1 MRRKFLI
8 NILFLLTVSILVKA
22 FWVLGIDRTVQNVVG
37 ETAYGNYFSL
47 FSFSV
52 LFTLLLDMGLSGFN
66 NRAVSA
72 DPSRV
77 RLYFGNVLLLRLML
91 TVAYFIVTLTVA
103 FALGYER
110 HQYAMLLVLMLNQ
123 MMASMILWLRSNIS
137 GMQYLFLDSL
147 LSVADRLVMII
158 ICSVL
163 LWGGIAGGA
172 FSIKGFIWAQT
183 AAYFTVMC
191 AAFIIVV
198 RRGGVSG
205 LRPDAAVLKSII
217 VTGLPYAAVVFSMT
231 LYWRTD
237 SVMIERLLPDGA
249 TEAGN
254 YAQAF
259 RLFDA
264 LAMIPMM
271 FGGLLL
277 PIMTRGLASGGNI
290 RPLAS
295 MAGRMLLVP
304 MGIGAVTLATFPG
317 EILGLLYPVPA
328 AAATVAFRLLMV
340 TLVPVG
346 AIFIYSTMLTAAGR
360 LRLLGAITGSGMVIN
375 IVLNR
380 ILIPEYGSVGAAT
393 TALITQMLVAAA
405 CVVAV
410 RRSTTAS
417 GVTVPPAVG
426 KSTNGSASAGKPVT
440 GVAIGRA
447 VTGVAGNGSAVPG
460 FPGTGTTI
468 SWLKGSGRV
477 MAYILMLLLTFLAG
491 WLLRGTGLSWWAAA
505 AMQMAAGLLLALL
518 FRFTEPLKSL
528 KLLTERPGSV

>member
-1 MRRKFLI
+1 M
-8 NILFLLTVSILVKA
+8 SILVKA

-77 RLYFGNVLLLRLML
+77 KLYFGNVLLLRLLL
-91 TVAYFIVTLTVA
+91 TVAYFLVTLTVA
-103 FALGYER
+103 LALGYEK
-110 HQYAMLLVLMLNQ
+110 HQVTMLLVLMLNQ
-123 MMASMILWLRSNIS
+123 VMASMILWLRSNIS

-147 LSVADRLVMII
+147 LSVADRMVMII

-163 LWGGIAGGA
+163 LWGGIADGA
-172 FSIKGFIWAQT
+172 FRTEWFIWTQT

-205 LRPDAAVLKSII
+205 VRPDASVLKSII

-264 LAMIPMM
+264 LAMIPML

-290 RPLAS
+290 RPLAA

-304 MGIGAVTLATFPG
+304 LGIGAVTLATFPG
-317 EILGLLYPVPA
+317 EILDLLYASPA
-328 AAATVAFRLLMV
+328 ENAPGTFRMLMLA
-340 TLVPVG
+340 LVPVG

-360 LRLLGAITGSGMVIN
+360 LKLLGAITGSGMVIN
-375 IVLNR
+375 VVLNR
-380 ILIPEYGSVGAAT
+380 ILIPDYGSAGAAA
-393 TALITQMLVAAA
+393 TALVTQTLVAAA
-405 CVVAV
+405 CLLAV
-410 RRSTTAS
+410 RRSMTVS
-417 GVTVPPAVG
+417 PYDGGVMTG
-426 KSTNGSASAGKPVT
+426 FTGEGGPVT
-440 GVAIGRA
+440 GD
-447 VTGVAGNGSAVPG
+447 S
-460 FPGTGTTI
+460 GTGKAITGIT
-468 SWLKGSGRV
+468 GAGRV
-477 MAYILMLLLTFLAG
+477 MAYIMMLLLTFSAG
-491 WLLRGTGLSWWAAA
+491 WLLRRTGLSWLVAA
-505 AMQMAAGLLLALL
+505 AMQMTTGLLLALL